1 MQIDTLFALTQPLA
15 STTAV
20 AYGGA
25 TARTSATALT
35 AATGA
40 TGAQSSSGMST
51 ARAWAEALAQRLDAQ
66 QTAADS
72 ENANGSGASAETKD
86 SSALASAL
94 AGALETI
101 AERLG
106 QATATASI
114 GLLARRMDEGDITE
128 DTLGQGLLDVLRL
141 VDRTFGTTE
150 GDALMAT
157 FNGSLNS
164 ALNDYFDNGLN
175 ETFYAA
181 SPGAGSST
189 TAQAASGLVAQMQG
203 ALGQDAADLVAQILE
218 QGLEQDASYTGLR
231 AALASAG
238 QALEADYGASAAEAL
253 SQAAGGAL
261 ATLAA
266 PPQAPGLLLDMAV

>member
-1 MQIDTLFALTQPLA
+1 MQIETLSTLTQPLVSA
-15 STTAV
+15 TAV
-20 AYGGA
+20 AYGGVA
-25 TARTSATALT
+25 ARA
-35 AATGA
+35 GA
-40 TGAQSSSGMST
+40 TVVTGTAGASGAAGMST

-66 QTAADS
+66 QAAAGSETAD
-72 ENANGSGASAETKD
+72 GSGASAETKD
-86 SSALASAL
+86 SAALADAL
-94 AGALETI
+94 TGALETI
-101 AERLG
+101 AQRLG

-157 FNGSLNS
+157 FNGSLNR
-164 ALNDYFDNGLN
+164 ALNAYFDNGLS

-181 SPGAGSST
+181 SPGSGTGT
-189 TAQAASGLVAQMQG
+189 TTQAASGLVAQMQD
-203 ALGQDAADLVAQILE
+203 ALGQDAADLVAQILG

-231 AALASAG
+231 SALADAG
-238 QALEADYGASAAEAL
+238 QALEADYGASAATAL
-253 SQAAGGAL
+253 SQAAGGTL

-266 PPQAPGLLLDMAV
+266 PPQAPGLLLDVAV